1 MEARDQAVDQQIRR
15 HTRKP
20 VACARKKRKEN
31 LTIRNRLWAK
41 PQQLDL
47 VTCGRL
53 SSVCPAVLER
63 EN

>member
-1 MEARDQAVDQQIRR
+1 MEARVQAVDQQIKR

-20 VACARKKRKEN
+20 DACARKKRKEN
-31 LTIRNRLWAK
+31 LTIQNRLGAK
-41 PQQLDL
+41 PQQIDF